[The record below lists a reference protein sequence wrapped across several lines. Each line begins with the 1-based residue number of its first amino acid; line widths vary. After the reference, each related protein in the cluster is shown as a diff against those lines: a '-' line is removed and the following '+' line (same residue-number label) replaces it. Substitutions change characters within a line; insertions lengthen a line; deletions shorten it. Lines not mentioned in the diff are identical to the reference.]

1 MASGFRRFI
10 KKVFIVCNI
19 IVAAVFLLACLVPY
33 LNPQTWW
40 FMSILGLGFPFLL
53 LALLLFLIFWLFVKR
68 KFIFISIIAMLIGW
82 KSISLLFSFHQQVR
96 FDYKKP
102 ADRLRIV
109 TWNVARFI
117 ELKRNTNE
125 GSQIRLKMMELLK
138 QQNADVL
145 CLQEI
150 HTSIA
155 PAYYNNI
162 DYIQKELGY
171 PYFYFTYEIDTKDHW
186 YSSIIFSR
194 LPMID
199 TGRVYYPKPGITEV
213 LIHADLKFNNDTV
226 RVFTTHLQS
235 VLFEKSDY
243 DKIEKLEHVDEGF
256 VSNSRSIFSKLKKG
270 ARIRGRQADKVKE
283 VLQQSPYPVLFTG
296 DLNDVPT
303 SYTYSTIRGDMQDAF
318 LQKGLGIGRTFASLS
333 PTLRIDYIFADKNFS
348 ILQYKKYVKELS
360 DHYMQVADV
369 KLLNPHPVTE

>member
-226 RVFTTHLQS
+226 RIFTTHLQS

-270 ARIRGRQADKVKE
+270 AGIRGRQADKVKE
-283 VLQQSPYPVLFTG
+283 VLQQSTYPVLFMG

>member
-1 MASGFRRFI
+1 MAARFR
-10 KKVFIVCNI
+10 VFTKR
-19 IVAAVFLLACLVPY
+19 VFLIANVLVAFLFLFACLVPY
-33 LNPQTWW
+33 LDPARWGII
-40 FMSILGLGFPFLL
+40 SLLGLAFPFLL
-53 LALLLFLIFWLFVKR
+53 LAVILFFIFWILVKIKFV
-68 KFIFISIIAMLIGW
+68 FISLIALLIGW
-82 KSISLLFSFHQQVR
+82 KSISLLFAVHPQTTFS
-96 FDYKKP
+96 YKK
-102 ADRLRIV
+102 RGNELRIV

-125 GSQIRLKMMELLK
+125 GSQVRLKMMELLK

-145 CLQEI
+145 CLQEF
-150 HTSIA
+150 HTSVS
-155 PAYYNNI
+155 PVYYNNI
-162 DYIQKELGY
+162 EYIQKELGY
-171 PYFYFTYEIDTKDHW
+171 PYFYFTYEPDTKDHW
-186 YSSIIFSR
+186 YSSILFSR

-199 TGRVYYPKPGITEV
+199 TGRTYYPKPGITEV

-235 VLFEKSDY
+235 FLITKSDY
-243 DKIEKLEHVDEGF
+243 VKIEKLERVQDSF
-256 VSNSRSIFSKLKKG
+256 VHNSRSIFSKLKKG
-270 ARIRGRQADKVKE
+270 VSIRGRQANTVKE
-283 VLQQSPYPVLFTG
+283 ILQQSPYPVLFTG

-318 LQKGLGIGRTFASLS
+318 LQKGLGIGRTFSSLS

-369 KLLNPHPVTE
+369 KLLNPHPVNE

>member
-10 KKVFIVCNI
+10 KKVFIICNI
-19 IVAAVFLLACLVPY
+19 IVAAIFLLACLVPY

-102 ADRLRIV
+102 ADRLRVV